1 VRWFLLLV
9 VLVALAVG
17 VPTLTA
23 RADTSAGVVIT
34 VSGNVSG
41 VLGLPSG
48 FTITYIDDCSMQMTW
63 TKGIGSTNTMIRAAV
78 GVLPA
83 DRNDGRLVYYGNG
96 TQAVDVWCS
105 TTAQKPVYFRAWS
118 ESSTGNWTSGSTDS
132 NQIGGRTMTLLGLF
146 AFCGILSWLS
156 IRSNF
161 FLLKLLAGMS
171 WVAMFLY
178 VKGYPPG
185 AIPEGSPVHIAILM
199 ILIGLGLAIPLY
211 GLGREIS
218 RQQSYGEGGSET
230 SGGFRFSRPEWTQ
243 SSTAKFQKRKQR
255 RMSDLEEYRERFHK
269 ALNPNE
275 GNRRY

>member
-1 VRWFLLLV
+1 MKWFLLLV

-23 RADTSAGVVIT
+23 NADTSAGVVIT

-48 FTITYIDDCSMQMTW
+48 FTITYIDDCSMQVTW

-146 AFCGILSWLS
+146 AFCGILSWMS

-171 WVAMFLY
+171 WIALFLY
-178 VKGYPPG
+178 VKQYPPG

-230 SGGFRFSRPEWTQ
+230 SGGFHLPRPEWTK
-243 SSTAKFQKRKQR
+243 SSTAKFQKRKQK

-275 GNRRY
+275 SNRRY

>member
-1 VRWFLLLV
+1 MKWFLLLV

-23 RADTSAGVVIT
+23 NADTSAGVVIT

-48 FTITYIDDCSMQMTW
+48 FTITYIDDCSMQVTW

-146 AFCGILSWLS
+146 AFCGILSWMS

-171 WVAMFLY
+171 WIALFLY
-178 VKGYPPG
+178 VKQYPPG

-230 SGGFRFSRPEWTQ
+230 SGGFHLPRPEWTK
-243 SSTAKFQKRKQR
+243 SSTAKFQKRKQK

>member
-1 VRWFLLLV
+1 MRWFFLLV

-146 AFCGILSWLS
+146 AFCGILSWMSLK
-156 IRSNF
+156 SNF

-171 WVAMFLY
+171 WIALFLY
-178 VKGYPPG
+178 TKDYPPG
-185 AIPEGSPVHIAILM
+185 AIPEGSSVHVAILM

-218 RQQSYGEGGSET
+218 KQQSYGEGGSET
-230 SGGFRFSRPEWTQ
+230 SGGFRFSRPEWTK
-243 SSTAKFQKRKQR
+243 SSTAKFQKRKQK

-269 ALNPNE
+269 ALNPGE
-275 GNRRY
+275 SNRRY

>member
-1 VRWFLLLV
+1 MRWFLLLV